1 MRWRRG
7 TGKTGDL
14 RAFRGYRSDWIAL
27 RTAGNKFARPSSG
40 DMACVL
46 EGHSGGSTA
55 STAGPATRSIIIAS
69 FRSAPGLKTAS
80 RDEGRSETDR
90 AAHRGRFHEC
100 CRGTIPV
107 IAGSLSSCNISLDHP
122 DFVHAPSRVPSMTS
136 AHTVRRLRSSL
147 PVQRRQAKSPSLA
160 VASAIAIGTLAAMA
174 LVNRHL
180 AKKAER
186 DNPAAG
192 RFLDVSGVR
201 LHYVE
206 RGSGEPLVLLHGN
219 GSMIEDF
226 QSSGLI
232 DLAAKQF
239 KVIVFDRP
247 GFGHSDRPRN
257 VIWTPDA
264 QAELIKQAL
273 ARLGVSNAVV
283 LGHSWG
289 ASVAVALALKYPDL
303 VRGLVL
309 ASGYYYPTARPDVI
323 AMGAPALPLIG
334 DILSHTLSPLISR
347 AIWPL
352 MMAKIFGP
360 RSMPEK
366 FGAFPKEMALRPS
379 QIRASAAELALMIPD
394 AFKLRHQYVNLK
406 MPVVIIAG
414 EDDRLIDIDTQSAR
428 LHSDIPQSR
437 FNRIAGNGH
446 MIQQTAT
453 DQVMSA
459 IREVTSSASKLEA
472 AE

>member
-1 MRWRRG
+1 
-7 TGKTGDL
+7 
-14 RAFRGYRSDWIAL
+14 
-27 RTAGNKFARPSSG
+27 
-40 DMACVL
+40 
-46 EGHSGGSTA
+46 
-55 STAGPATRSIIIAS
+55 
-69 FRSAPGLKTAS
+69 
-80 RDEGRSETDR
+80 
-90 AAHRGRFHEC
+90 
-100 CRGTIPV
+100 
-107 IAGSLSSCNISLDHP
+107 
-122 DFVHAPSRVPSMTS
+122 
-136 AHTVRRLRSSL
+136 
-147 PVQRRQAKSPSLA
+147 
-160 VASAIAIGTLAAMA
+160 MA

-180 AKKAER
+180 AKNAER

-192 RFLDVSGVR
+192 RILNVNGVR
-201 LHYVE
+201 LHFVE
-206 RGSGEPLVLLHGN
+206 RGSGEPLILLHGN

-232 DLAAKQF
+232 DLAAKHF
-239 KVIVFDRP
+239 RVIVFDRP

-273 ARLGVSNAVV
+273 AGLGVSNAVV

-289 ASVAVALALKYPDL
+289 ASVGVAMALKFPDL

-323 AMGAPALPLIG
+323 AMGAPSLPLIG
-334 DILSHTLSPLISR
+334 NILSYTLSPMISR
-347 AIWPL
+347 AIWPM

-366 FGAFPKEMALRPS
+366 FAAFPKEMALRPS
-379 QIRASAAELALMIPD
+379 QIRASAAESALMIPD
-394 AFKLRHQYVNLK
+394 AVNLRNQYANLK
-406 MPVVIIAG
+406 MPVVIVAG
-414 EDDRLIDIDTQSAR
+414 QDDQLIDIDTQSAR

-437 FNRIAGNGH
+437 FHRIAAHGH

-459 IREVTSSASKLEA
+459 IQDVVRSASQLEA

>member
-1 MRWRRG
+1 MS
-7 TGKTGDL
+7 L
-14 RAFRGYRSDWIAL
+14 
-27 RTAGNKFARPSSG
+27 ARP
-40 DMACVL
+40 
-46 EGHSGGSTA
+46 
-55 STAGPATRSIIIAS
+55 
-69 FRSAPGLKTAS
+69 
-80 RDEGRSETDR
+80 
-90 AAHRGRFHEC
+90 
-100 CRGTIPV
+100 
-107 IAGSLSSCNISLDHP
+107 
-122 DFVHAPSRVPSMTS
+122 
-136 AHTVRRLRSSL
+136 VRRLRSAI
-147 PVQRRQAKSPSLA
+147 PARRRDEKAPSYVLASA
-160 VASAIAIGTLAAMA
+160 VAIGALAAMA

-186 DNPAAG
+186 ENPPAG
-192 RFLDVSGVR
+192 RFLDVDGVR

-206 RGSGEPLVLLHGN
+206 RGTGNPLVLLHGN

-226 QSSGLI
+226 ESSGLL
-232 DLAAKQF
+232 DLAARNYR
-239 KVIVFDRP
+239 VIVFDRP

-257 VIWTPDA
+257 VVWTPDA
-264 QAELIKQAL
+264 QAELIKHAL
-273 ARLGVSNAVV
+273 ERLDISNAIV

-289 ASVAVALALKYPDL
+289 ASVAAALALKYPDL

-309 ASGYYYPTARPDVI
+309 ASGYYYPTARPDVV

-334 DILSHTLSPLISR
+334 DVLSHTLSPLISR

-360 RSMPEK
+360 RSVPAK

-379 QIRASAAELALMIPD
+379 QIRASAAESALMIPD
-394 AFKLRHQYVNLK
+394 AFRLRNQYAHLK

-414 EDDRLIDIDTQSAR
+414 EEDRLIDIDTQSAR
-428 LHSDIPQSR
+428 LHSDISQSSFHR
-437 FNRIAGNGH
+437 VAGNGH

-459 IREVTSSASKLEA
+459 IREVAAVRTEIANVA